1 MAEEKSE
8 KEERKIKFNA
18 GWHKALLEDRQYKEK
33 YGLTKEELD
42 EEVLKCLKFDSSF
55 HVISNYLRDASI
67 WIEHQET
74 TECLRLI
81 ERAKYVLKGC
91 KE

>member
-1 MAEEKSE
+1 MAEEKS
-8 KEERKIKFNA
+8 KEERKIKFDV

-42 EEVLKCLKFDSSF
+42 EEVSKCLRLNSSF

-67 WIEHQET
+67 WIEHQEIA
-74 TECLRLI
+74 ECLCLI
-81 ERAKYVLKGC
+81 EKAKYVLKGC